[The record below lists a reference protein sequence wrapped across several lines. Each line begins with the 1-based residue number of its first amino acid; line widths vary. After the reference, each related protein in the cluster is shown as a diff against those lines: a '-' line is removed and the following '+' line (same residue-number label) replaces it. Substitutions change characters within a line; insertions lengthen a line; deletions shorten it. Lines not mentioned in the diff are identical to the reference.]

1 MGGLLYPDPDGA
13 QSGSKIRIR
22 FFNTCGSALLATI
35 LKLLLDWL
43 DVRLLDA
50 VVVGL
55 VLDGCAGWE
64 VEHPP
69 EDVPDATGHRRIVGR
84 PVPDGENVLLE
95 PDQRNKCIT
104 INQ

>member
-1 MGGLLYPDPDGA
+1 MEPKAD
-13 QSGSKIRIR
+13 QRSGSG
-22 FFNTCGSALLATI
+22 FLTHTDCGSALLATI